1 MKKVVITGSSRGI
14 GFGLAEA
21 FLERGCAVTISSRDR
36 KNLQAAQARL
46 SSQFSDEHLLAHPCD
61 VRDPGQLQALWDAS
75 IEEFG
80 HIDIWINNAGL
91 ANDLA
96 DFRCL
101 QPEQISTIV
110 ETNILGTLFGS
121 RVALN
126 GMINQGFGALYNMEG
141 HGSNGRKQ
149 DGLTLYGTT
158 KAALRY
164 FDDAIEM
171 ETEGTPVIVGSIM
184 PGMIWTDML
193 HEQFATQPE
202 LLERSKGILNIITD
216 RVETVAPWLVDRI
229 LANKENGV
237 RISWL
242 NRRKIIGRFLTAPL
256 NKRQIVDQIE
266 IPPLD

>member
-1 MKKVVITGSSRGI
+1 MKTVVVTGSSRGI

-21 FLERGCAVTISSRDR
+21 FLERDCSVIISGQNPERLEAARSQLVSRFSENRIYAVV
-36 KNLQAAQARL
+36 
-46 SSQFSDEHLLAHPCD
+46 CD
-61 VRDPGQLQALWDAS
+61 VRDPSQIQALWDATVEQFS
-75 IEEFG
+75 Q
-80 HIDIWINNAGL
+80 IDIWINNAGL

-101 QPEQISTIV
+101 EPEQIGKIV
-110 ETNILGTLFGS
+110 ETNILGTLFGT

-126 GMINQGFGALYNMEG
+126 GMMNQGFGALYNMEG

-164 FDDAIEM
+164 FDDALEL

-184 PGMIWTDML
+184 PGMVWTDML
-193 HEQFATQPE
+193 HDQFANQPE

-216 RVETVAPWLVDRI
+216 TVETVSPWLVDRI
-229 LANKENGV
+229 LANQENGV
-237 RISWL
+237 RIKWL
-242 NRRKIIGRFLTAPL
+242 NRRKMIGRFLTAPIS
-256 NKRQIVDQIE
+256 KRQVVDQEKIQSVN
-266 IPPLD
+266 